1 MQKRRAA
8 SGCSPMSRWGDLAQS
23 ARDLLTVSTEQR
35 GTAQNAG
42 FLKAPVIVNSLLL
55 EKPERIEALGLVL

>member
-1 MQKRRAA
+1 
-8 SGCSPMSRWGDLAQS
+8 MSRWGDLAQS
-23 ARDLLTVSTEQR
+23 ARDLLTVSTEQQ